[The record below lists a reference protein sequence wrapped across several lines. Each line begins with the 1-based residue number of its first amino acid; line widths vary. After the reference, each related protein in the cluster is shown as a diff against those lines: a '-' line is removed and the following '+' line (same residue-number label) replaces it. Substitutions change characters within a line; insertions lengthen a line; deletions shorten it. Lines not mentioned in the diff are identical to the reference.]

1 MFECKYKL
9 ELTDAIRSAKYVYKS
24 QKSKKDTVLAIM
36 IPILMICMV
45 GLLILD
51 IVKDKNIVWDI
62 ILLVALVILEIMYLV
77 MPLMLTRA
85 QKKAF
90 KANKLDEMDYLI
102 IKIDNNI
109 CTETTFKDEQE
120 INKID
125 HNLKTLTSFIEDKD
139 YLILVFNMAEFVC
152 VKKANL
158 VGDINKLKSHLS
170 KIMSKRVNNKK

>member
-9 ELTDAIRSAKYVYKS
+9 ELEDAIKSAKYVYKS
-24 QKSKKDTVLAIM
+24 QKSKKDTILAIL
-36 IPILMICMV
+36 IPVLMVCMV

-51 IVKDKNIVWDI
+51 IVKDKNIVWDV
-62 ILLVALVILEIMYLV
+62 ILLAALVVLEIMYLV
-77 MPLMLTRA
+77 MPLMLIKA

-102 IKIDNNI
+102 IKIDNNT
-109 CTETTFKDEQE
+109 CSETTFKEDKE
-120 INKID
+120 INKIE
-125 HNLKTLTSFIEDKD
+125 HNLKGLTSFIEDKD

-158 VGDINKLKSHLS
+158 VGDINQLKNNLS
-170 KIMSKRVNNKK
+170 KIMSKRINNKK